1 MIDLAATAWARYRYF
16 GCVCVCVSVCL
27 LPRESFLMR
36 YISTTKVAIATKLC
50 QTMAKLI
57 YYIFK
62 LEERRQLKPKAYEL
76 RKPFK
81 LNQLFQ
87 NFSY

>member
-1 MIDLAATAWARYRYF
+1 
-16 GCVCVCVSVCL
+16 
-27 LPRESFLMR
+27 MR

-76 RKPFK
+76 QKPFK

-87 NFSY
+87 NFSYEAEKRPISSSEHLSKK